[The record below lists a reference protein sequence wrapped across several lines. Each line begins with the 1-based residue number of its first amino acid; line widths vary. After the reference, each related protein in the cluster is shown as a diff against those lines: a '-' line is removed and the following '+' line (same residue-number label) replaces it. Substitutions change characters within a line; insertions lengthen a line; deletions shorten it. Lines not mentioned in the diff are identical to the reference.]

1 MALTNVVK
9 DTEYINK
16 LIEMKRYYRSEAKF
30 KELVDI
36 ADKELQESDYT
47 TTWRNKREELIKY
60 LKDYFQLELKFGS
73 SITLANTES
82 NKNNNSYSYTIEIIK
97 SPIKPKY
104 AIGTDEGN
112 SIEV

>member
-16 LIEMKRYYRSEAKF
+16 LIEMKRYYRSDAKF
-30 KELVDI
+30 KELVEI

-47 TTWRNKREELIKY
+47 ATWRNKREELVKY
-60 LKDYFQLELKFGS
+60 LKDYFQLELKSGS
-73 SITLANTES
+73 SITLTSIES
-82 NKNNNSYSYTIEIIK
+82 DKNNNSYSYTIEITK

-104 AIGTDEGN
+104 AIGTDEGG